1 MKAKRFIA
9 MLLSLVMCFA
19 LMAGCGGNNTSGNN
33 TGGNNTSGNNTSGNN
48 SGTSD
53 DSSSTGPDSLVVRIN
68 GDPKSFNPTLI
79 SDDNLYKAAQ
89 NMYHRLT

>member
-19 LMAGCGGNNTSGNN
+19 LLAGCGGNNTTGNTTGNN
-33 TGGNNTSGNNTSGNN
+33 TGNN

-53 DSSSTGPDSLVVRIN
+53 DGSSAGPDSLVIRIN
-68 GDPKSFNPTLI
+68 GDPKTS
-79 SDDNLYKAAQ
+79 AVG
-89 NMYHRLT
+89 